1 MRFVPRKALPIVHDG
16 PTRPTR
22 RSQCVDG
29 PRPCPWVSCR
39 YHLAI
44 DVNPKTA
51 DVKLNHPQFPAALP
65 EETCVLDVA
74 NRGPL
79 RLEVVGALLGVTRE
93 RVRQI
98 EVKALRKLS
107 EVPVIRELAPQGS
120 TARSASARSVYSW
133 ETDFDTSATSVDEL
147 DDMDVG
153 V

>member
-1 MRFVPRKALPIVHDG
+1 M
-16 PTRPTR
+16 
-22 RSQCVDG
+22 
-29 PRPCPWVSCR
+29 SCR

-51 DVKLNHPQFPAALP
+51 DVKINHPRFPSALP
-65 EETCVLDVA
+65 QETCVLDVA
-74 NRGPL
+74 DRGPL

-107 EVPVIRELAPQGS
+107 GVRLLRELSPQGS
-120 TARSASARSVYSW
+120 TARFAGARSVDLW
-133 ETDFDTSATSVDEL
+133 AMDREASALSADEL